1 MLQRRINGGAAA
13 VRMTVRF
20 GRLAGI
26 EVGANWSVLVILIL
40 VAESLAAGL
49 LPAAV
54 PGRSALTYWATATTV
69 AVLLLGCLLA
79 HELAHAVVAR
89 RAGVRVEGIT
99 LWMLGGVTRLT
110 GEPATARADLAVAA
124 AGPATSLALGALL
137 LGAAAGLSL
146 LGIPARSEPSVA
158 LAGLAWLGWINL
170 ILAVFNL
177 LPGAPLD
184 GGRILR
190 ALLWW
195 RGRDRVRAAVAAT
208 RAGAVLGVGLVALGV
223 AAALAGDAVGGLWL
237 ALIGWFLVAAA
248 GQERR
253 DTLLRSALAGVTVG
267 EVMTPDP
274 DCAPSWLTVDA
285 FAAGLAPA
293 RQHRSYPLLDI
304 NGRVVAVVTLR
315 QLSRRPAGGPGD
327 HQAERRRDAAGP
339 RPDRTAARTAG
350 RGPGPARHDGP
361 RAAHP
366 GPRRRP
372 PRRHPHPHRRDPRHA
387 AGDAANP
394 ARCMNERRVGRRPLA
409 APGGEVRSY
418 RQASACWPTSVS
430 RSPWSALRSYR
441 CRPQVGPRV
450 AGDRSRE
457 GRLA

>member
-1 MLQRRINGGAAA
+1 M
-13 VRMTVRF
+13 
-20 GRLAGI
+20 
-26 EVGANWSVLVILIL
+26 LVILLL

-54 PGRSALTYWATATTV
+54 PGRSPLTYWAAAATV
-69 AVLLLGCLLA
+69 AVLLLGRLLA
-79 HELAHAVVAR
+79 HELAHAIVAQ

-137 LGAAAGLSL
+137 LGAAVGLSMI
-146 LGIPARSEPSVA
+146 GVPATTEPSVA

-208 RAGAVLGVGLVALGV
+208 RAGSVVGAGLVALGV

-237 ALIGWFLVAAA
+237 ALIGWFLAAA
-248 GQERR
+248 AAQERR

-285 FAAGLAPA
+285 FAAGLTPVG
-293 RQHRSYPLLDI
+293 QHRSYPLLDI
-304 NGRVVAVVTLR
+304 DGRVMALVTLR
-315 QLSRRPAGGPGD
+315 QLSRVPSEDRATIRLIDVATPLTRVPTAQPREPLVEVLARRAITDPELPILVLDGARLVGILTHTDVTRARLQATPQTRAPREASNRSPSAGARSGCHSQRHVGGRPA
-327 HQAERRRDAAGP
+327 E
-339 RPDRTAARTAG
+339 
-350 RGPGPARHDGP
+350 
-361 RAAHP
+361 
-366 GPRRRP
+366 
-372 PRRHPHPHRRDPRHA
+372 
-387 AGDAANP
+387 
-394 ARCMNERRVGRRPLA
+394 
-409 APGGEVRSY
+409 
-418 RQASACWPTSVS
+418 
-430 RSPWSALRSYR
+430 
-441 CRPQVGPRV
+441 
-450 AGDRSRE
+450 
-457 GRLA
+457 

>member
-1 MLQRRINGGAAA
+1 
-13 VRMTVRF
+13 MTVRF

-40 VAESLAAGL
+40 VADSLAAGL
-49 LPAAV
+49 LPAAD
-54 PGRSALTYWATATTV
+54 PDRSAVTYWATATTV
-69 AVLLLGCLLA
+69 AVLFLGCLLA
-79 HELAHAVVAR
+79 HELAHAILAR
-89 RAGVRVEGIT
+89 RCGVRVEGIT

-124 AGPATSLALGALL
+124 AGPATSLALAAVL
-137 LGAAAGLSL
+137 LGAAVGLSL
-146 LGIPARSEPSVA
+146 LGVPMRSEPGVA

-208 RAGAVLGVGLVALGV
+208 RAGAVLGVGLVTLGL
-223 AAALAGDAVGGLWL
+223 AAALSGDVVGGLWL

-253 DTLLRSALAGVTVG
+253 DTLLRSALAGLTVA

-274 DCAPSWLTVDA
+274 DSAPSWLTVDA
-285 FAAGLAPA
+285 FAADLTTT

-304 NGRVVAVVTLR
+304 DGRVMAVVTLR
-315 QLSRRPAGGPGD
+315 RLGSVPTQDRAATRLIDVATPLTRVPTAHPREPLVEVLARRAATDPELPVVVLDGGRVVGILTHTD
-327 HQAERRRDAAGP
+327 VTR
-339 RPDRTAARTAG
+339 ARLQTT
-350 RGPGPARHDGP
+350 RQTP
-361 RAAHP
+361 RAA
-366 GPRRRP
+366 
-372 PRRHPHPHRRDPRHA
+372 
-387 AGDAANP
+387 
-394 ARCMNERRVGRRPLA
+394 
-409 APGGEVRSY
+409 
-418 RQASACWPTSVS
+418 
-430 RSPWSALRSYR
+430 
-441 CRPQVGPRV
+441 
-450 AGDRSRE
+450 
-457 GRLA
+457 